1 MSYPL
6 VSVIIPVIRQKFC
19 DRVYTERSGAELS
32 RIGNYLVDDGS
43 TDCSGQMCEESAAAD
58 PRIRV
63 LHQNN
68 KGSGAARNAGIKE
81 ATGKYLLFLDADDK
95 LDDPSAICS
104 LAVQAE
110 REQADIVIGT
120 YRRWKANGEKV
131 KCCSNLEKETR
142 TVQSFGSGIFP
153 KRSTFLRLGKL
164 YRRSFLEVHDLSDS
178 PLQLRRR

>member
-6 VSVIIPVIRQKFC
+6 VSVIIPVYQAENFVTECIRSVQAQN
-19 DRVYTERSGAELS
+19 YPELE
-32 RIGNYLVDDGS
+32 IILVDDGS

-131 KCCSNLEKETR
+131 KCCSNLEKENPDMGR
-142 TVQSFGSGIFP
+142 P
-153 KRSTFLRLGKL
+153 P
-164 YRRSFLEVHDLSDS
+164 LSA
-178 PLQLRRR
+178 